1 MNDSERHTDRTTASV
16 SRRRVL
22 GTAALGLA
30 GVAGLS
36 GTAGAI
42 TKGDGDDDGPPPEN
56 FPHVT
61 TREHFDI
68 GWFGDVDL
76 TDGNTTTNYATKNGV
91 PGLDGTA
98 PDEIAVHVHGWLS
111 DVDSALISFEQ
122 STQALRNNG
131 YERPVVGYSW
141 DADTGL
147 DNWWPATE
155 IAERNGYKLA
165 QFLFDYTRATGGTSV
180 RLLAHSL
187 GARVVLS
194 AVRTLNYNDY
204 TDVVTSVSLLGGAAD
219 NDAVS
224 LGGTYGDDL
233 ERAVGTVDNF
243 WKADDSVL
251 NYAYSTAEFD
261 SAVGEEG
268 CEGTPPD
275 NYEDHN
281 VDFVPDHYSYYE
293 PSEGCMNEI
302 VAEF

>member
-1 MNDSERHTDRTTASV
+1 MNDSVCHANRAAAGV

-22 GTAALGLA
+22 GTAAVGLA
-30 GVAGLS
+30 GVAGVS
-36 GTAGAI
+36 GTAAGI

-61 TREHFDI
+61 TRGHFDV

-76 TDGNTTTNYATKNGV
+76 TDGNTDTNYATKNGV
-91 PGLDGTA
+91 PGLDDTA

-131 YERPVVGYSW
+131 YDRPVVGYSW

-147 DNWWPATE
+147 DAWWAATE
-155 IAERNGYKLA
+155 IAERNGAKLA
-165 QFLFDYTRATGGTSV
+165 QFLTDYADATGGTSV

-194 AVRTLNYNDY
+194 AVRTLNDNGS

-224 LGGTYGDDL
+224 LEGTYGDDL

-268 CEGTPPD
+268 CEGTPPN

-293 PSEGCMNEI
+293 PSEGCMSEV